1 MLCLFVHVVSARD
14 LWNFAETVEYIW
26 ESTMQNF
33 KVLQDLMFYT
43 TGVLRKSVS
52 KVWHNLPFQ
61 LLQDIV
67 YKQIRRQAGGTYF

>member
-1 MLCLFVHVVSARD
+1 
-14 LWNFAETVEYIW
+14 
-26 ESTMQNF
+26 MQNF